1 MNAPPQA
8 KKMTEEQMH
17 EKRISLMKS
26 LMVKTYYK
34 QMKFYKG
41 ITNGL

>member
-1 MNAPPQA
+1 VAAPPQA
-8 KKMTEEQMH
+8 KKMSEEQMH

-26 LMVKTYYK
+26 LMVKSYYK

-41 ITNGL
+41 MTKGL